1 MAMRGN
7 AAGDEHH
14 RRTGGADQF
23 VVQAQLAG
31 AGVAGGEHGVD
42 AAAANMV
49 HIGARR
55 LRATQRLPD
64 LGRGGTAGEFGA
76 FGKAHGGAPMGT
88 VPSVRAGDAG
98 RADAV
103 SADARPANDA
113 GRNHLPVDAQVP
125 AGFGT
130 ARERAA
136 CAARSIRLP
145 RRLRACPSAGLD
157 GCGQSGHAHG
167 ACQSLYAD
175 EAINITNHHKP
186 APPES
191 HRGYSATCADRLPHR
206 AALRCC

>member
-31 AGVAGGEHGVD
+31 AGVAGGEYRIH
-42 AAAANMV
+42 AATTDVV

-88 VPSVRAGDAG
+88 VHRFARGCRKG
-98 RADAV
+98 RRDV
-103 SADARPANDA
+103 GGCGTCMSSQD
-113 GRNHLPVDAQVP
+113 RNHLPVDAQVP

-130 ARERAA
+130 AMERAA

-175 EAINITNHHKP
+175 EAIYMANRHKP

-191 HRGYSATCADRLPHR
+191 HRGYSATCADRLPPR